1 MNCELTTL
9 ARTGRSKALGMS
21 RTSRVS
27 RALRNP
33 LPQLSK
39 DYVDGLFASSRSK
52 QIHSIKNGLDRAAQA
67 DIA

>member
-1 MNCELTTL
+1 
-9 ARTGRSKALGMS
+9 MS